1 MRLILVVVKLF
12 EGDPAKGLPIQLE
25 VARID
30 HQGVAQP
37 SVITDLQSPPI
48 TSILE
53 LQDKCHELH
62 QNWGRYSN
70 WGSSRII
77 SVQDNTSFNYSDQEE
92 LERRN
97 QYKTVNSQLIDQL
110 NQWLDQ
116 CLKMVDIDI
125 LREINTS
132 PSTTPIRLAFETK
145 NHRLQE
151 LPWEKCSAF
160 INLLANGSR
169 LVNTVVSPGK
179 YPQQQSWKYQVK
191 ILLIL
196 GGNENINT
204 EKDLQL
210 IQEYLPKNAEPLI
223 IANKPTAEELHDLL
237 WDNHYDVIIFSGHS
251 SINKDGQDG
260 FIDINDVERR
270 SIDSLSKALSRC
282 VDQGL
287 KLLILNSCSG
297 IGLARQ
303 LSDNLRNNGK
313 RLPFIVAMRR
323 PISDEIAHSFLKRF
337 LIGFF
342 RKGYSL
348 ETAMTEAREFLQQWE
363 DTSPGASSLPVLLG
377 ARQEAPLFF
386 PVLLPFWKKQLHILQ
401 SWLLINNQ
409 LFLKSPMKIPP
420 IAFLGLVIAGIIAY
434 QFRPQ
439 TASSTGSIPIMRVE

>member
-132 PSTTPIRLAFETK
+132 PSTTPIRLAFET
-145 NHRLQE
+145 
-151 LPWEKCSAF
+151 
-160 INLLANGSR
+160 
-169 LVNTVVSPGK
+169 
-179 YPQQQSWKYQVK
+179 
-191 ILLIL
+191 
-196 GGNENINT
+196 
-204 EKDLQL
+204 
-210 IQEYLPKNAEPLI
+210 
-223 IANKPTAEELHDLL
+223 
-237 WDNHYDVIIFSGHS
+237 
-251 SINKDGQDG
+251 
-260 FIDINDVERR
+260 
-270 SIDSLSKALSRC
+270 
-282 VDQGL
+282 
-287 KLLILNSCSG
+287 
-297 IGLARQ
+297 
-303 LSDNLRNNGK
+303 
-313 RLPFIVAMRR
+313 
-323 PISDEIAHSFLKRF
+323 
-337 LIGFF
+337 
-342 RKGYSL
+342 
-348 ETAMTEAREFLQQWE
+348 
-363 DTSPGASSLPVLLG
+363 
-377 ARQEAPLFF
+377 
-386 PVLLPFWKKQLHILQ
+386 
-401 SWLLINNQ
+401 
-409 LFLKSPMKIPP
+409 
-420 IAFLGLVIAGIIAY
+420 
-434 QFRPQ
+434 
-439 TASSTGSIPIMRVE
+439 